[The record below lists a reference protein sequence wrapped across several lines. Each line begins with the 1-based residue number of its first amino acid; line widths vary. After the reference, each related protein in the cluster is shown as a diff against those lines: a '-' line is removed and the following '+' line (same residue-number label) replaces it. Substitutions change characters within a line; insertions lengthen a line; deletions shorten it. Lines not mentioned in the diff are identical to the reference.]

1 MKRILAGKLAA
12 ALLGGMLVA
21 AAQAATVP
29 TAPAA
34 APAAAPATPA
44 PAASTAAKPAAAPVH
59 HKKKKAASKP
69 AAAPAASTAT
79 KPAAA
84 PAAPAPAP
92 VAPAPAALP
101 APTNV
106 TPVAGTATLVT
117 GHVSAATPS
126 GEIRDLEK
134 GGPVY
139 PGETITT
146 ASASYVN
153 IEFTDGG
160 RVLLRPETRFAIE
173 RYQYAGGG
181 AQAPA
186 TQQASAQPAQQE
198 SAFFRLLKGGFRAVS
213 GLIGHTR
220 REDYAVQTPVA
231 TIGIRGTDYEVRLC
245 QGDCGD
251 ITPTPKDGLYG
262 GVQSGAIALDNSGGT
277 TTTTAG
283 QYVFIQ
289 GLSSVGQPLAT
300 RPAALGQLLPDP
312 KTCN

>member
-1 MKRILAGKLAA
+1 MNRTTAGTLAA
-12 ALLGGMLVA
+12 ALLGGMLTM
-21 AAQAATVP
+21 AAQADNPSAVTPAAATTAKP
-29 TAPAA
+29 APAVVHHKKHHTAAKPASA
-34 APAAAPATPA
+34 APAAA
-44 PAASTAAKPAAAPVH
+44 TAAKP
-59 HKKKKAASKP
+59 
-69 AAAPAASTAT
+69 
-79 KPAAA
+79 
-84 PAAPAPAP
+84 PAAPAPE
-92 VAPAPAALP
+92 AAAP

-106 TPVAGTATLVT
+106 TPVAGSATLVT

-134 GGPVY
+134 GGAVY

-173 RYQYAGGG
+173 RYQYAGG

-186 TQQASAQPAQQE
+186 QPQAQASARPAQQE

-245 QGDCGD
+245 AGDCAD

-262 GVQSGAIALDNSGGT
+262 GVQSGAIALDNAGGST
-277 TTTTAG
+277 TTAAG
-283 QYVFIQ
+283 QYVFIS
-289 GLSSVGQPLAT
+289 GVNSASQPLPT
-300 RPAALGQLLPDP
+300 RPAALGQPLPDP